1 MHSRSSHP
9 QAWIVAV
16 DMGYGHQRA
25 AHPLRHLS
33 PTGEVLNANSYS
45 GIPVADK
52 SIWAAIQRSYETVS
66 RLERLPIVGKAIFGI
81 MDYFQEIEP
90 FYPRRD
96 ESAPSLQVR
105 QNYELIKRG
114 LCKHLISV
122 LNTKKIPLVTSFF
135 TVAFAAEEYGFARD
149 IYLIVCDTDASRAWA
164 PLHPSASRIRY
175 LAPTPRVVERLKQ
188 YGVRA
193 EQIFLTGFPLPLES
207 TGKISDKKYAE
218 RVLQRMAVLDPVA
231 RIQKKYH
238 ALISEYLGVQ
248 KTSRKR
254 QRPLTLT
261 FAIGGAGAQQD
272 IAHEMLQSL
281 KNSVLEGKIHLNLVA
296 GSRTDVRDFFKQE
309 LRRTGLTKCLNQSI
323 RIVFNEK
330 KELYFEEFNT
340 VLTTT
345 DVLWT
350 KPSEVSF
357 YANLGLPIIIAPPL
371 GSQEVS
377 NRSWL
382 IDGGMGVDQGDP
394 RYTHEWL
401 FDLVQSGRLAEA
413 AWREFVNGGRDGV
426 KEIVRVV
433 FE

>member
-1 MHSRSSHP
+1 
-9 QAWIVAV
+9 
-16 DMGYGHQRA
+16 MGYGHQRA

-33 PTGEVLNANSYS
+33 PTGEVLNANTYS
-45 GIPVADK
+45 GIPAADK
-52 SIWAAIQRSYETVS
+52 KIWAAIQRSYETVS
-66 RLERLPIVGKAIFGI
+66 RLERLPIIGKAIFGV

-90 FYPRRD
+90 LYPRRD
-96 ESAPSLQVR
+96 ESTPSLQVR

-135 TVAFAAEEYGFARD
+135 TVAFAAEEYGFAGE

-164 PLHPSASRIRY
+164 PLQPSASRIRY

-207 TGKISDKKYAE
+207 TGKISDKKYTE
-218 RVLQRMAVLDPVA
+218 RVLQRIVVLDPDAHV
-231 RIQKKYH
+231 QKKYH
-238 ALISEYLGVQ
+238 ALISEHVGAQ
-248 KTSRKR
+248 KLSRKP

-261 FAIGGAGAQQD
+261 FAVGGAGAQQD
-272 IAHEMLQSL
+272 IAHEMIQSL
-281 KNSVLEGKIHLNLVA
+281 KNSVLEEKIHLNLVA

-309 LRRTGLTKCLNQSI
+309 LRRAGLTKCLNQSI
-323 RIVFNEK
+323 RLVFNEK
-330 KELYFEEFNT
+330 KEVYFEEFNT
-340 VLTTT
+340 VLSTT
-345 DVLWT
+345 DILWT
-350 KPSEVSF
+350 KPSELSF
-357 YANLGLPIIIAPPL
+357 YASLGLPIIIAPPL

-382 IDGGMGVDQGDP
+382 IDGGMGIDQGDP

-401 FDLVQSGRLAEA
+401 FDFVQSGRLAEA
-413 AWREFVNGGRDGV
+413 AIRSLVQTERLGI
-426 KEIVRVV
+426 KEIDRVIFKACSIV
-433 FE
+433 D